1 MMPPGH
7 VALGRLART
16 MLARRAGPAADAGAI
31 AAAAERAYTDLVRVL
46 AAVIG
51 DLGVQALT
59 DRTLHLA
66 KREFAWL
73 IPPPEPGDAQEYFAH
88 VVASLK
94 RQEPAVATD
103 AAAAVFATF
112 LELLATFIG
121 ESLAARL
128 VRQAWPDAFE
138 ETEHA

>member
-1 MMPPGH
+1 MTASGH
-7 VALGRLART
+7 PELRRLGLT
-16 MLARRAGPAADAGAI
+16 MLVRRAGPGAGAAAV
-31 AAAAERAYTDLVRVL
+31 AAAAERAYADLVRVL
-46 AAVIG
+46 ATVIG
-51 DLGVQALT
+51 DLGVDALT

-66 KREFAWL
+66 KREHPWL
-73 IPPPEPGDAQEYFAH
+73 VPPREPGYAQKDFAQ
-88 VVASLK
+88 VIASLT
-94 RQEPAVATD
+94 RQHDAV
-103 AAAAVFATF
+103 AAAAAATVFATF